1 MLKMVFVTARDRAR
15 LAEISAVLIR
25 YGLQDVVRLLGLSPL
40 LTAGKGTPQTDDSP
54 LSLPERLRAALE
66 ALGPTFVKFG
76 QILATR
82 SDLLDAGWTSEL
94 DKLHSQASTLPW
106 QTLAGQVH
114 ADLGGDPQQIF
125 AQFDTQPLAA
135 ASMAQIYRAR
145 LHSGE
150 AVIVKVLRPGL
161 AKTIQADVRLLRYL
175 AETVEQQSPALA
187 RYRPVQMVQTL
198 ATALNNEL
206 DLTHEGNNCEQ
217 VAQRFSDRPEVKIPK
232 IYWQWSGKRLL
243 VQEFLPGIAPE
254 NPQQLAEA
262 GFNGPLLAQ
271 RGAQAFMRMVLEH
284 RLYHA
289 DPHPGNVMALDG
301 DRVGFIDFGM
311 VGQLSA
317 TRRNQL
323 LRVLQAIAERQSEG
337 IVNTLLAWS
346 DSNNPDVQD
355 LELAAQNYLDKQG
368 FGTLTLGKALT
379 DLLAMSREH
388 QLALP
393 PDLALLFKALITA
406 DGVLHRLDPDFD
418 IISTLKPILQQ
429 LTLQRYAPEAL
440 RQRMFALGA
449 DALDASDELPQ
460 NLRLLLRRLTR
471 GQLNADINV
480 SNLSQLSKAL
490 ERAAVTLAIA
500 IVTAAF
506 ALGLAPYL
514 MHVSPRLWGV
524 PLFPL
529 LGSLACIGGI
539 VLLVLRLRR

>member
-40 LTAGKGTPQTDDSP
+40 LAAGKGAQQADDSP

-82 SDLLDAGWTSEL
+82 SDLLDTDWTSEL

-106 QTLAGQVH
+106 QTLADQVH

-150 AVIVKVLRPGL
+150 AIIVKVLRPGL

-187 RYRPVQMVQTL
+187 HYRPVQMVQAL
-198 ATALNNEL
+198 ATALNHEL

-217 VAQRFSDRPEVKIPK
+217 VARRFSEQPEVKIPK
-232 IYWQWSGKRLL
+232 IYWQWSSKRLL
-243 VQEFLPGIAPE
+243 VQEFLPGIEPE
-254 NPQQLAEA
+254 NPQQLANA
-262 GFNGPLLAQ
+262 GFDGPLLAQ
-271 RGAQAFMRMVLEH
+271 RGARAFMRMVLEH

-301 DRVGFIDFGM
+301 NRVGFIDFGM

-337 IVNTLLAWS
+337 IVSTLLAWS
-346 DSNNPDVQD
+346 DSHNPDMQD
-355 LELAAQNYLDKQG
+355 LELAAQNFLDKQG

-418 IISTLKPILQQ
+418 IIRTLKPMLQQ
-429 LTLQRYAPEAL
+429 LMLQRYAPKAL
-440 RQRMFALGA
+440 RQRMLALGA
-449 DALDASDELPQ
+449 DALDAGDELPQ
-460 NLRLLLRRLTR
+460 SLRLLLRRLTR

-480 SNLSQLSKAL
+480 NNLSQLSKAL

-514 MHVSPRLWGV
+514 MQASPQLWSV

-529 LGSLACIGGI
+529 LGGLVCIGGI

>member
-217 VAQRFSDRPEVKIPK
+217 VALRFSDRPEVKIPK

-418 IISTLKPILQQ
+418 IISTLKPMLQQ

-529 LGSLACIGGI
+529 LGGLACIGGI

>member
-418 IISTLKPILQQ
+418 IISTLKPMLQQ

-529 LGSLACIGGI
+529 LGGLACIGGI